1 MKVIIIKNKRIILSE
16 VIAENGKKYYI
27 NLDSLNESKNINE
40 IIVMWN
46 YVKNKLRNLIKVC
59 RDDTE

>member
-27 NLDSLNESKNINE
+27 NLDSLNESKNINGFL
-40 IIVMWN
+40 VMWN